1 MAKSSEVVQIGGFG
15 GGMRGELKLCQLF
28 YFWGHL
34 ASTSPFE
41 RSKGSF
47 MLEDLACLPSIPL

>member
-41 RSKGSF
+41 RSF
-47 MLEDLACLPSIPL
+47 YA